1 MTIINYDKNFIFFH
15 PRRTGGSSLVLA
27 LLKFCSVNDK
37 ICDDVLAL
45 YADQWIDSKLKM
57 KFRPVIKKKIN
68 VDGLKT
74 FFVSFIKI
82 IPFLKR

>member
-1 MTIINYDKNFIFFH
+1 MTIINFDRNFIFFH

-45 YADQWIDSKLKM
+45 YADQ
-57 KFRPVIKKKIN
+57 
-68 VDGLKT
+68 
-74 FFVSFIKI
+74 
-82 IPFLKR
+82 